1 MALSISIRADATQF
15 SRTIAGVRVEMSG
28 LSGGIANVASGA
40 LGLAA
45 SLAKVG
51 IGIGVVGAAMAV
63 AFIKSASE
71 SASKIESLTMQFETL
86 LGSTEAAQERMEEI
100 KKFAAST
107 PFEVANLSET
117 SKLLQTLGGDMLAT
131 GAGLRLVGDAASI
144 AGQPIQEVG
153 LHIGRLFNAI
163 TSGTSAG
170 ESIARLQE
178 LGLISGKV
186 KLEFESLAAAQKK
199 GAVATLTSNE
209 ALKKLQEVLSKT
221 DGAMERLSR
230 TTEGKLSNMGEA
242 INNLKVSFGTGFNK
256 GLVELL
262 DAGGGGLAGLEA
274 GMTKAGKALGMAI
287 KSAVRGD
294 YDMFQQIGVVIGE
307 AMIAG
312 IKATVDVGLSLLL
325 REGIGGYISAGGRQT
340 GNQGVVRVGQAV
352 NLISK
357 GLFGKGMSVE
367 DSLNE
372 HGGGFRRESEKL
384 NNMVGLRGASDVVPT
399 NYHETMR
406 DEAIKQSGYL
416 QLLAKDP
423 FRDFMGQLTFE
434 R

>member
-1 MALSISIRADATQF
+1 MAISIQIRADATQF
-15 SRTIAGVRVEMSG
+15 SRTIAGVRVQMSG

-40 LGLAA
+40 LGLAG

-86 LGSTEAAQERMEEI
+86 LGSTEAAQKRMEEI
-100 KKFAAST
+100 KDFAAST

-117 SKLLQTLGGDMLAT
+117 SKLLQTLGGDLLAT

-186 KLEFESLAAAQKK
+186 KLDFESLAAAQKK
-199 GAVATLTSNE
+199 GTVATLTSNE

-230 TTEGKLSNMGEA
+230 TTEGKMSNMSDA
-242 INNLKVSFGTGFNK
+242 ISNLKVAFGTGFNDGFK
-256 GLVELL
+256 VAL
-262 DAGGGGLAGLEA
+262 DATNNFLPQLE
-274 GMTKAGKALGMAI
+274 GKFTKMGK
-287 KSAVRGD
+287 
-294 YDMFQQIGVVIGE
+294 
-307 AMIAG
+307 
-312 IKATVDVGLSLLL
+312 
-325 REGIGGYISAGGRQT
+325 
-340 GNQGVVRVGQAV
+340 
-352 NLISK
+352 
-357 GLFGKGMSVE
+357 LFGS
-367 DSLNE
+367 
-372 HGGGFRRESEKL
+372 
-384 NNMVGLRGASDVVPT
+384 
-399 NYHETMR
+399 
-406 DEAIKQSGYL
+406 AIKQAVEGDFKMFAEIGILVAEAIGKGFQDVAGNFMVEASRDFAIKQGLKLGGSPERVKAVTDFHYGPKRAIPERAMDIMDSMKPQIQSVL
-416 QLLAKDP
+416 AAEKGSDWGRKLEAQRLRVDKELLEEAKKTNQLLRGP
-423 FRDFMGQLTFE
+423 QSQQLLIS